1 MKVRTNTILTFLLL
15 IIVMMVEDYLKINI
29 FIPKWGQ
36 IQGALAAH
44 GIALLLMV
52 TFIYLYV
59 KTSNLTKEKL
69 LQTGL
74 LWTAGVFIFELI
86 IFSAAVKRPLAD
98 ILGNYALW
106 RGELGILTL
115 IEISFIPWIIKITGN
130 RE

>member
-44 GIALLLMV
+44 GIALLLMT

-59 KTSNLTKEKL
+59 QTSGLAKEKL

-74 LWTAGVFIFELI
+74 FWALGIFLFELI
-86 IFSAAVKRPLAD
+86 IFSLAVKRPMAE

-106 RGELGILTL
+106 NGKLGLLTL